1 MALTTE
7 PSFFMC
13 VKPGMDEIQNTSTNF
28 VNGLCGRG
36 YVASVS
42 VTMQGG
48 DYVICHVKGLQLWSQ
63 LFCSKFTYVNK

>member
-28 VNGLCGRG
+28 VNGLCGCG
-36 YVASVS
+36 YVVS
-42 VTMQGG
+42 IFVTMQGG
-48 DYVICHVKGLQLWSQ
+48 DYVIWHVERLRL
-63 LFCSKFTYVNK
+63 